1 MEITPK
7 KLVICGHKLS
17 SLCAEEYD
25 LEVLSKPIE
34 GRDNVTDML
43 HINCVIAEILDA
55 GGAGV
60 LWGGHVIGCLRRRL
74 LDRWE
79 CIENAMIAQN
89 HDGPRSSNFKP
100 TKPITL
106 ANSTS
111 MPEIVMVNRSNEQK
125 PKLRTY
131 ADCLFGV
138 KPEPRRTARP
148 KMQTTL
154 VMKPVPS
161 SFAVINKKNRP
172 SCGIATRNETAVGVK
187 PRGIIGGRPRSDE
200 QLKNPR
206 LSSRISNA
214 SIDSILMPPPSS
226 LAPRRSSRV
235 RRTPSTLSHQSLSVT
250 PSHTPITNQCVNVAQ
265 TTHFGLGCAAKSS
278 KHMPKYY
285 NTLGKGLSKCPHCVA
300 LLFNNEAT
308 GSAAFSKCCAKG
320 RVDLAAR
327 YTALQE
333 RPACYEALFNNKDS
347 TTLRKQKHLMEH
359 VLAYNNTLSFGHV
372 ITQRSE
378 EEFFRIVK
386 CNNMIQY
393 VLWDYNPPDGSL
405 PLLHGQLFTI
415 PPTQAH
421 ERLGEI
427 AEQFELNGDLL
438 SELHGMLRN
447 LHPMAKLYETAAET
461 FNQQP
466 AEERV
471 NLRMLVVG
479 TNKRGQ
485 ERTLKE
491 DEAQPIDVQLPP
503 DHMLKQI
510 HPGRLQVET
519 EAGSHLV
526 AQFFV
531 DSGQN
536 VLPNMDY
543 EVILLGRQGTGQQHL
558 KWWRR
563 EIDPATFPL
572 MFPEGQFGFEDGLPL
587 KMKAGEKFDQKQNAI
602 TKEEDNKPLDDAEE
616 LGEDEEFLGTF
627 ERVFR
632 PRDRVSRN
640 QFFRYMAQIRSTD
653 FHIGHHWL
661 WQWGKLAQLYSITAN
676 NRMEAER
683 VQYMKRLLGKK
694 KLITPASIMNMLEKY
709 RDGQGLTGEIGR
721 VIMTDEHFRGSRQF
735 YQKEFAN
742 CMTICREIGKPDL
755 LITFTMDPECQELAM
770 LLPSDNN
777 GQQQQWYDRPDIVT
791 RLFIDKL
798 AELKRDLT
806 VRMVMGPLKGW
817 FYSVEHQKRGMPHV
831 HICLILD
838 WEAMR
843 VGGKT
848 RTPED
853 YIDEYICAEIP
864 PKPDENARDAQLQRH
879 LYTTVTTKNIHT
891 CAENRCLVD
900 GKCVKHFPKPYEYDN
915 VYSENA
921 YPRYRRRPPPSSA
934 EEAQQNPEQFGRV
947 FEYKDRFGKLI
958 KKDNAHVVAYNPF
971 LSAKYKTHINVEFVA
986 GDGCVKYLCK
996 YVMKGAD
1003 MAFIKISGQEGTL
1016 AYDEYHQL
1024 RLARYITSMEAVM
1037 SMWGTPLV
1045 QRSHIVD
1052 ELDVHGP
1059 EGHRIAVDQ
1068 GFDDEEERAGALVE
1082 AAEKEEER
1090 RKTGEERNTQLT
1102 AYFAFNKQRSSTDG
1116 PLHLTYATAYKK
1128 LRYDKRNRRW
1138 QPYVIGALEG
1148 LKLCR
1153 LKTVSPTN
1161 MDLLAI
1167 RLLLL
1172 VVEDPTG
1179 WEDLRRHNGTVHRTF
1194 VEAAQSRGLLNDNEL
1209 WMRTI
1214 REAFATKKRPKQCI
1228 RWLAVF
1234 FATANLSKPMDL
1246 FDYVMEISNTWLTVW
1261 SLNNATPEAK
1271 RQYVLRALEWFLLAN
1286 GVHPDADERE
1296 DGTFQSACEK
1306 IGLPRP
1312 DGVQLTKDDYIQLV
1326 FFRDDLVNARLPEEL
1341 RADNASTSMRKR
1353 YADIYTADPKPNNE
1367 QQLLV
1372 DAVFDGVTA
1381 ANKLRKGDAEDKD
1394 LYTPRLFMVTGEGG
1408 AGKTFTYNKI
1418 IAKVKAAGF
1427 NFLPMATTGIAAE
1440 LLYEGQTV
1448 HKRLCRQRH
1457 IDASTPLNVDLES
1470 NFAEMLRRIDG
1481 MIIDEISMQ
1490 NRDVLEYVD
1499 RLLRFVVQ
1507 TELLKSLP
1515 FGGKAVVI
1523 GGDWKQL
1530 TPVVPGG
1537 GHLDQYNASVKNSA
1551 LFKHFTTH
1559 RLVTN
1564 HRLQSGQQ
1572 QYRDFLRRVGT
1583 GAINDIQQ
1591 RVKLPKQIVEPDRDA
1606 LLQFVFP
1613 QELLDKPLEN
1623 WQKLA
1628 ERAILCPLN
1637 KETFELNNKIMDLM
1651 NTSGPNVDTERIYTA
1666 ITVPIVDDA
1675 DALQLENIAANINQE
1690 NLIRQTPPGIPQHQ
1704 LRVKVG
1710 AVMMVTNNIS
1720 VEEGL
1725 CNGTRVQV
1733 LKLLDNIIRCKILT
1747 GTHRGDEHDLHKAR
1761 FQFGGDPKAL
1771 HEGPIRCERIQFPLR
1786 PGSVMT
1792 INKSQGQT
1800 LSHVGVLLDKSQCFS
1815 HGQLYTALSRV
1826 REDTNIRVCT
1836 KNTGRRVK
1844 NIVMLEL
1851 LDKEDLDIAT
1861 MGPPDDPNDPY
1872 PRGPPP
1878 DHDSDDDDNDDKG
1891 PPKPPT
1897 SAFKTPTTRSRRPS
1911 SPDEPLADDITLDN
1925 LRKIKIVRGDIT
1937 KQCVDMLVSDKRG
1950 DTDNAILRA
1959 CEPNSESLQR
1969 KLQAIRRTIQGRVP
1983 DGFVAVT
1990 PTYGNLTEKAKLI
2003 AHVATPN
2010 CKGRDHTADDIQ
2022 SLQQCYTKSLHELIN
2037 ELKKQDGHQ
2046 NTIAFPP
2053 LGTGDRGVPRDVA
2066 ARAAFDALLKWLA
2079 QNPSDAKKIGE
2090 IRLVPFDRPD
2100 ERLYK
2105 IQWQMIK
2112 RKIRERKGTKG
2123 SRASS
2128 VASSCR
2134 SLSPVS
2140 SLAATTPPKPAA
2152 KTPQITPTTKDT
2164 QAKKHLAIDSQ
2175 PGPSQPSSGESV
2187 AVIPAPAPKV
2197 QQKKATAK
2205 REQHATATTSS
2216 TTASK
2221 AFLMR
2226 AEPDGICF
2234 FNAVCLTLFGSE
2246 SHADQLRKRMCTFL
2260 RTIVADQRL
2269 FLRQNPNYNTR
2280 ERFLQRIDRM
2290 LLQGTDEGLTT
2301 LEEYAGRRE
2310 QDRNW
2315 AQINDSM
2322 LLAMLL
2328 QRPIV
2333 IITTTLTQR
2342 EIEQQRPLW
2351 NDDRQHLLVYFPDG
2365 EMRQTLRNLPVDQL
2379 QNFTMVQDVGTHVD
2393 RRPVNNAIVLYYNG
2407 HNHFDTVS
2415 FAPRSSVERAGNEV
2429 VYDDSYVPA
2438 ALTPAAA
2445 VGSPAQP
2452 QPTTTAQP
2460 SREVLDS
2467 GPLKMAKQQPASQ
2480 QPAAAPSVEVI
2491 RRGNKLEIQSESP
2504 RSTLLLAAKHAFAL
2518 NAEILRENIS
2528 EAEKANEQHLRQHC
2542 TASIHRLSEQIR
2554 AATDAEFQARQQQA
2568 MFESIRQTPV
2578 SSDSAALQ
2586 KSFDKLRKPLEEL
2599 YNAIRDYLMLWQA
2612 LRQID
2617 SAKSSLA
2624 NLIDWQ
2630 KDFKFCSD
2638 RLQTLGEHW
2647 KEADDKFEDKFS
2659 KVYNDC
2665 ENFNSPKK
2673 KGSSFFS
2680 PLKSLPKFIK
2690 SKKDSQ
2696 DQQHLDALLSALRR
2710 ILSEKKDEIEI
2721 ETKKKRAVRSKQTAT
2736 RRRQLDEP
2744 TRRRTSAS
2752 PSKIRASDANVA
2764 KKAAAAA
2771 ESRFSTPAK
2780 MTPAEKAQLQ
2790 REQQQQKRNE
2800 EAEKQ
2805 MEAKLA
2811 IVQQHLQRQIEREKN
2826 LAVRNTLWNREA
2838 KMEQRIIQ
2846 RFRAYRAMVDKE
2858 FRAAVQQGATI
2869 DFEQFLNSDAAI
2881 RSLCEEILEMAGQ
2894 DADADVEELMA
2905 KHQAVLERE
2914 QRALAEQ
2921 QYWRDFAFQP
2931 SEESTAEQT
2940 LRPTGLEMEIQR
2952 INFEHQQQERRLEE
2966 ERIKREQKEAEMLEQ
2981 KMRRIQLEQPK
2992 SQQHLAKD
3000 STRKRTQQQAQI
3012 ATPTK
3017 AETKKSGKDGAQ
3029 PSPMNART
3037 QQQQTIS
3044 RLYFTEVTAEP
3055 EHAAPASAVLTTE
3068 QTIAIIQPDPEA
3080 IRAREIIDQRLNIQE
3095 ADFMEDVHCG
3105 SDDKAPGPHPNFNV
3119 VHMEIVSSKKEGK
3132 WRDSNETC
3140 GVCTEPLLR
3149 GDLVTELPC
3158 DKNVKHVFH
3167 TICLRR
3173 SLTTN
3178 RTCPKCRRPVN
3189 IPDDIWPTK
3198 DSHSQSYKDYFAEQ
3212 SQSATSARPPDDDFV
3227 IRAWSVYEDLRNG
3240 QRDAYG
3246 SVIRQPVAPR
3256 IAFQLVINQIREG
3269 SSDFGDRQLEWDITD
3284 PRNDEAQGLHMC
3296 ETLLKERME
3305 EDEKEEKEKKEKK
3318 YLEF

>member
-1 MEITPK
+1 MIESRLIWK
-7 KLVICGHKLS
+7 S
-17 SLCAEEYD
+17 EENSEQ
-25 LEVLSKPIE
+25 L
-34 GRDNVTDML
+34 
-43 HINCVIAEILDA
+43 
-55 GGAGV
+55 
-60 LWGGHVIGCLRRRL
+60 L
-74 LDRWE
+74 LDLNN
-79 CIENAMIAQN
+79 CINGGVISLGAFQQYVPLEIARNDSERIMEQLQRQIYAPLRHNAKTMCANKRDIPSLTV
-89 HDGPRSSNFKP
+89 DINFIGKNNMLNDCL
-100 TKPITL
+100 TIMANALEL
-106 ANSTS
+106 AAAYN
-111 MPEIVMVNRSNEQK
+111 IQDFA
-125 PKLRTY
+125 TY
-131 ADCLFGV
+131 AKNCLFFHH
-138 KPEPRRTARP
+138 
-148 KMQTTL
+148 L
-154 VMKPVPS
+154 VVNS
-161 SFAVINKKNRP
+161 KKP
-172 SCGIATRNETAVGVK
+172 SCGIANTIVAQHDVK

-200 QLKNPR
+200 QLKSPR

-235 RRTPSTLSHQSLSVT
+235 RRTPSTLSHQT
-250 PSHTPITNQCVNVAQ
+250 APISSAFSTI
-265 TTHFGLGCAAKSS
+265 TTHCSTAAHTKHFGYGCAAKSA
-278 KHMPKYY
+278 KHLPNYY
-285 NTLGKGLSKCPHCVA
+285 NTLGMGTLKCPHCAA
-300 LLFNNEAT
+300 LLFNSEAT

-327 YTALQE
+327 FTALQQQ
-333 RPACYEALFNNKDS
+333 PACYKALFTNKDS

-359 VLAYNNTLSFGHV
+359 VLAYNNSLSFGHV

-421 ERLGEI
+421 ERLGDI
-427 AEQFELNGDLL
+427 AKQFELNGDLL
-438 SELHGMLRN
+438 SELHDMLRK
-447 LHPMAKLYETAAET
+447 LHPMAKLYETASET
-461 FNQQP
+461 FNQLP
-466 AEERV
+466 ADERV

-491 DEAQPIDVQLPP
+491 DEAQPVDVQLPP
-503 DHMLKQI
+503 DCMLKQI

-519 EAGSHLV
+519 EAGSHLL

-536 VLPNMDY
+536 VLPNMNY
-543 EVILLGRQGTGQQHL
+543 EVVLLGRQGTGQQHL

-572 MFPEGQFGFEDGLPL
+572 MFPEGQFGFKDGLPL
-587 KMKAGEKFDQKQNAI
+587 KMKEDEKFDPKQNVI
-602 TKEEDNKPLDDAEE
+602 TIKDNDKPLDDKED
-616 LGEDEEFLGTF
+616 LGEAEEFLGVY

-640 QFFRYMAQIRSTD
+640 QFFRYMAQIRGRKD
-653 FHIGHHWL
+653 WHGHHWL

-755 LITFTMDPECQELAM
+755 LITFTMDPECQELAI
-770 LLPSDNN
+770 LFPKDNN
-777 GQQQQWYDRPDIVT
+777 GKQQQRYDRPDIVT

-806 VRMVMGPLKGW
+806 VRMIMGPLKGW

-843 VGGKT
+843 VGGKI

-853 YIDEYICAEIP
+853 YINEYICAEIP
-864 PKPDENARDAQLQRH
+864 QKPDGEDVELSADEIRQRH

-891 CAENRCLVD
+891 CAENRCMAD
-900 GKCVKHFPKPYEYDN
+900 GKCIKHFPKPYEYDN

-921 YPRYRRRPPPSSA
+921 YPRYRRRPPPPSA
-934 EEAQQNPEQFGRV
+934 EAALQNPEQFGRV

-958 KKDNAHVVAYNPF
+958 KKDNAHVVAFNPF
-971 LSAKYKTHINVEFVA
+971 LSAKYRSHVNVEFVA

-1068 GFDDEEERAGALVE
+1068 GFDDEEEKAGALVE

-1090 RKTGEERNTQLT
+1090 RKTGEERKTQLT
-1102 AYFAFNKQRSSTDG
+1102 AYFAFNKQRSSADG

-1128 LRYDKRNRRW
+1128 LRYDKNNRHW

-1148 LKLCR
+1148 QKLCR

-1172 VVEDPTG
+1172 VVEDPTS
-1179 WEDLRRHNGTVHRTF
+1179 WEDLRRHNGTIHRTF
-1194 VEAAQSRGLLNDNEL
+1194 VEAAQAKGLLNDNEL

-1214 REAFATKKRPKQCI
+1214 REAFGTKKRPKQCI

-1234 FATANLSKPMDL
+1234 FATANLSKPMEL

-1341 RADNASTSMRKR
+1341 RADNAGSSMRKR
-1353 YADIYTADPKPNNE
+1353 YAGIYTADPKPNNE

-1394 LYTPRLFMVTGEGG
+1394 LNTPRLFMVTGEGG

-1499 RLLRFVVQ
+1499 RLLRFVVP

-1551 LFKHFTTH
+1551 LFKHFATH

-1591 RVKLPKQIVEPDRDA
+1591 RVKLPQKIVEPDRDA
-1606 LLQFVFP
+1606 LLHFVFP

-1637 KETFELNNKIMDLM
+1637 KETFELNNKIMDMM
-1651 NTSGPNVDTERIYTA
+1651 NAGNNTDNTDRIYTA

-1675 DALQLENIAANINQE
+1675 DALQLENIEANINHE
-1690 NLIRQTPPGIPQHQ
+1690 NLMRQTPPGIPQHQ

-1710 AVMMVTNNIS
+1710 AVMMITNNIS

-1733 LKLLDNIIRCKILT
+1733 LKLYENIIRCKILT

-1786 PGSVMT
+1786 PGR
-1792 INKSQGQT
+1792 QT

-1851 LDKEDLDIAT
+1851 LDKEDLDTAT

-1878 DHDSDDDDNDDKG
+1878 DHDSDDDDDDGKG

-1911 SPDEPLADDITLDN
+1911 SPDEPLSAEITLDN
-1925 LRKIKIVRGDIT
+1925 LRKIKIVMGDIT
-1937 KQCVDMLVSDKRG
+1937 KQRADMLVSDKRG
-1950 DTDNAILRA
+1950 DTDKAILRA
-1959 CEPNSESLQR
+1959 CEPNSEGLQQQL
-1969 KLQAIRRTIQGRVP
+1969 KIIRQTIDGRVP

-1990 PTYGNLTEKAKLI
+1990 PTYGHLTEKAKFI
-2003 AHVATPN
+2003 AHVATPT

-2022 SLQQCYTKSLHELIN
+2022 SLKQCYTKSMQELVN
-2037 ELKKQDGHQ
+2037 ELKKQDGQ
-2046 NTIAFPP
+2046 QTQTIAFPP
-2053 LGTGDRGVPRDVA
+2053 LGTGERGIPRDIA
-2066 ARAAFDALLKWLA
+2066 ARAAFDALLSWLA

-2112 RKIRERKGTKG
+2112 QKISERKGTKG

-2140 SLAATTPPKPAA
+2140 SLTATTPPKPAA

-2175 PGPSQPSSGESV
+2175 PGPSHRSSGESIIV
-2187 AVIPAPAPKV
+2187 LPAPAPKV

-2205 REQHATATTSS
+2205 GDQHATATTSS

-2226 AEPDGICF
+2226 AEPDGNCF

-2246 SHADQLRKRMCTFL
+2246 RHADQLRKRMCAFL
-2260 RTIVADQRL
+2260 RTILADQRL

-2290 LLQGTDEGLTT
+2290 LLHGNNERITT
-2301 LEEYAGRRE
+2301 LDEYAGRRE
-2310 QDRNW
+2310 HDRNW

-2333 IITTTLTQR
+2333 IVTTTLMQH
-2342 EIEQQRPLW
+2342 EIEQQRPQW
-2351 NDDRQHLLVYFPDG
+2351 NDNRQHLFVYFPDG
-2365 EMRQTLRNLPVDQL
+2365 EMRQSLRNVPLDQL

-2407 HNHFDTVS
+2407 LNHFDTVT
-2415 FAPRSSVERAGNEV
+2415 FAPRSSAERAGNEA
-2429 VYDDSYVPA
+2429 VYDNDYVPA
-2438 ALTPAAA
+2438 ALTTAAA

-2460 SREVLDS
+2460 SRQVLDS

-2480 QPAAAPSVEVI
+2480 QPAAAPPAEVI
-2491 RRGNKLEIQSESP
+2491 RRGNKLEIQAESP
-2504 RSTLLLAAKHAFAL
+2504 RKTLLLAAKYAMAMNTEML
-2518 NAEILRENIS
+2518 KENIS
-2528 EAEKANEQHLRQHC
+2528 EAEKAKKQHLLQQC
-2542 TASIHRLSEQIR
+2542 TESIHRLSEHIR
-2554 AATDAEFQARQQQA
+2554 AATDAEFQAKQHKA
-2568 MFESIRQTPV
+2568 IFESIRQTPV
-2578 SSDSAALQ
+2578 SSDSAALH

-2624 NLIDWQ
+2624 SLKDWQ
-2630 KDFKFCSD
+2630 DDFEFCSD
-2638 RLQTLGEHW
+2638 RLQTLGEQW

-2673 KGSSFFS
+2673 KGSFSFFS

-2690 SKKDSQ
+2690 SKKDNQ
-2696 DQQHLDALLSALRR
+2696 DQQHLDALLSTLRR
-2710 ILSEKKDEIEI
+2710 ILSEKKEEIEI
-2721 ETKKKRAVRSKQTAT
+2721 ETKKKQTVRSLQAAT

-2752 PSKIRASDANVA
+2752 PSKIRASDANIERA

-2780 MTPAEKAQLQ
+2780 MTPAERSQLQ
-2790 REQQQQKRNE
+2790 REQQQQMRNE
-2800 EAEKQ
+2800 EAKKQ

-2811 IVQQHLQRQIEREKN
+2811 IVKQHLQRQIDRQNN
-2826 LAVRNTLWNREA
+2826 LAVRNLQWNREA
-2838 KMEQRIIQ
+2838 KMEQRIKE
-2846 RFRAYRAMVDKE
+2846 RYRAFCAMVDKE
-2858 FRAAVQQGATI
+2858 YHAAVQQGAAI
-2869 DFEQFLNSDAAI
+2869 EFEQFLNSDAAI
-2881 RSLCEEILEMAGQ
+2881 RSLCEEILEVAGQ
-2894 DADADVEELMA
+2894 DADADVEEVMA
-2905 KHQAVLERE
+2905 QHQAVIERN

-2931 SEESTAEQT
+2931 SGESIAEQS
-2940 LRPTGLEMEIQR
+2940 LRPTGLELEIQR
-2952 INFEHQQQERRLEE
+2952 YNREYEQQERRLAS
-2966 ERIKREQKEAEMLEQ
+2966 ERQMKEQREAEMLE
-2981 KMRRIQLEQPK
+2981 KKLRRIQLEQPK

-3000 STRKRTQQQAQI
+3000 STRKRTQHQAQI
-3012 ATPTK
+3012 STPKK

-3029 PSPMNART
+3029 PKPMNA
-3037 QQQQTIS
+3037 QTKHQHAIS
-3044 RLYFTEVTAEP
+3044 RLYFSEANADS
-3055 EHAAPASAVLTTE
+3055 EHAAPASSVLTTE
-3068 QTIAIIQPDPEA
+3068 QPIAIIQPDPEA

-3095 ADFMEDVHCG
+3095 ADYVEDVHCG
-3105 SDDKAPGPHPNFNV
+3105 SDDKAPGPHPNFNA
-3119 VHMEIVSSKKEGK
+3119 VHLEIVSSKKEEK
-3132 WRDSNETC
+3132 WRDNNEMC

-3173 SLTTN
+3173 SLTNN

-3189 IPDDIWPTK
+3189 ISENLWPTK

-3212 SQSATSARPPDDDFV
+3212 SRSATSARPPDDDFV
-3227 IRAWSVYEDLRNG
+3227 IRAWRVYEDLRRG

-3246 SVIRQPVAPR
+3246 SVIRQALAPR

-3269 SSDFGDRQLEWDITD
+3269 SFDAFGERHLLLLHAQPATHLRMNCYCINNPAAARTTCCSYTVCGLPAD
-3284 PRNDEAQGLHMC
+3284 PINCPALYRDA
-3296 ETLLKERME
+3296 
-3305 EDEKEEKEKKEKK
+3305 
-3318 YLEF
+3318 

>member
-1 MEITPK
+1 MTQDTANDLGIDIRSRSNLRRNNDGTIQTTDLCVFAPK
-7 KLVICGHKLS
+7 CKNNVSKETGYSILDCGHK
-17 SLCAEEYD
+17 CHWEEEYA
-25 LEVLSKPIE
+25 K
-34 GRDNVTDML
+34 
-43 HINCVIAEILDA
+43 
-55 GGAGV
+55 
-60 LWGGHVIGCLRRRL
+60 W
-74 LDRWE
+74 
-79 CIENAMIAQN
+79 
-89 HDGPRSSNFKP
+89 
-100 TKPITL
+100 
-106 ANSTS
+106 
-111 MPEIVMVNRSNEQK
+111 
-125 PKLRTY
+125 
-131 ADCLFGV
+131 
-138 KPEPRRTARP
+138 
-148 KMQTTL
+148 
-154 VMKPVPS
+154 
-161 SFAVINKKNRP
+161 P
-172 SCGIATRNETAVGVK
+172 SCGIATTNVTAVGVK
-187 PRGIIGGRPRSDE
+187 IRGIIGGRPRSDE
-200 QLKNPR
+200 QLKSPR

-235 RRTPSTLSHQSLSVT
+235 RRTPSTLSHQSLSMT

-285 NTLGKGLSKCPHCVA
+285 NTLGKGQSKCPHCAA
-300 LLFNNEAT
+300 LLFNSEAT

-333 RPACYEALFNNKDS
+333 RPACYEALLNNKDS

-438 SELHGMLRN
+438 SELHDMLRN

-461 FNQQP
+461 FNQLP
-466 AEERV
+466 ADERV

-491 DEAQPIDVQLPP
+491 DEAQPHDVQLPSN
-503 DHMLKQI
+503 HMLKQI

-543 EVILLGRQGTGQQHL
+543 EVVLFGRQGTGQLHL

-563 EIDPATFPL
+563 EIDPANFPL
-572 MFPEGQFGFEDGLPL
+572 MFPKGQFGFEDGLPL
-587 KMKAGEKFDQKQNAI
+587 KMKEGEKFDPKQNVI
-602 TKEEDNKPLDDAEE
+602 SKKEDDKTLDDKDE
-616 LGEDEEFLGTF
+616 LGEDEEFLGVY

-640 QFFRYMAQIRSTD
+640 QFFRYMAQIRSTG
-653 FHIGHHWL
+653 FCVGHHWL

-770 LLPSDNN
+770 LLPIDNN

-864 PKPDENARDAQLQRH
+864 PKPDESARDEHLQRH
-879 LYTTVTTKNIHT
+879 LYTTITTKNIHT

-900 GKCVKHFPKPYEYDN
+900 GKCIKHFPKPYEYDN
-915 VYSENA
+915 IYSENA
-921 YPRYRRRPPPSSA
+921 YPRYRRRPPPPSA

-947 FEYKDRFGKLI
+947 FEYKDRYGKLI

-971 LSAKYKTHINVEFVA
+971 LSAKYRSHVNVEFVA

-1090 RKTGEERNTQLT
+1090 RKTGEERKTQLT
-1102 AYFAFNKQRSSTDG
+1102 AYFAFNKQRSSADG

-1128 LRYDKRNRRW
+1128 LRYDKYNRRW

-1148 LKLCR
+1148 QKLCR

-1172 VVEDPTG
+1172 VVEDPTS
-1179 WEDLRRHNGTVHRTF
+1179 WEDLRRHNGTIHQTF
-1194 VEAAQSRGLLNDNEL
+1194 VEAAQAKGLLNDNEL

-1214 REAFATKKRPKQCI
+1214 REAFGTKKRPKQCI

-1234 FATANLSKPMDL
+1234 FATANLSKPLEL

-1286 GVHPDADERE
+1286 GVHPDVDERE

-1341 RADNASTSMRKR
+1341 RADNAGSSMRKR

-1367 QQLLV
+1367 QQMLV

-1381 ANKLRKGDAEDKD
+1381 ANKMRKGDAEDKD
-1394 LYTPRLFMVTGEGG
+1394 LNTPRLFMVTGEGG

-1499 RLLRFVVQ
+1499 RLLRFVVP

-1591 RVKLPKQIVEPDRDA
+1591 RVKLPQKIVEPDRDA
-1606 LLQFVFP
+1606 LLHFVFP

-1637 KETFELNNKIMDLM
+1637 KETFELNNKIMDMM
-1651 NTSGPNVDTERIYTA
+1651 NAGNNTDNNDRIYTA
-1666 ITVPIVDDA
+1666 ITVPIVDDV
-1675 DALQLENIAANINQE
+1675 DALQLENIAANINHE
-1690 NLIRQTPPGIPQHQ
+1690 NLMRQTPPGIPQHQ

-1710 AVMMVTNNIS
+1710 AVMMITNNIS

-1733 LKLLDNIIRCKILT
+1733 LKLYENIIRCKILT

-1851 LDKEDLDIAT
+1851 LDKEDLDTAT

-1878 DHDSDDDDNDDKG
+1878 DHDSDDDDDDGKG

-1911 SPDEPLADDITLDN
+1911 TPDEPLAADITLDN
-1925 LRKIKIVRGDIT
+1925 LRKIKIVMGDIT
-1937 KQCVDMLVSDKRG
+1937 KQCADMLVSDKRG

-1959 CEPNSESLQR
+1959 CEPNSEGLQQR
-1969 KLQAIRRTIQGRVP
+1969 LQTIRQTIQGRVP
-1983 DGFVAVT
+1983 DGFVAIT
-1990 PTYGNLTEKAKLI
+1990 PTFGNLTQKAKFI
-2003 AHVATPN
+2003 AHVATPT
-2010 CKGRDHTADDIQ
+2010 CKGRDHTVDDIKN
-2022 SLQQCYTKSLHELIN
+2022 LHQCYTKPMQELIN
-2037 ELKKQDGHQ
+2037 ELKNEKGQQH
-2046 NTIAFPP
+2046 TIAFPP
-2053 LGTGDRGVPRDVA
+2053 LGTGERGVPRDVA
-2066 ARAAFDALLKWLA
+2066 ARAAFDALLSWLA
-2079 QNPSDAKKIGE
+2079 QNPSDVKKIGE

-2105 IQWQMIK
+2105 IQWQKIK
-2112 RKIRERKGTKG
+2112 RKISEQKGTKG

-2140 SLAATTPPKPAA
+2140 SLAATTPPKSA
-2152 KTPQITPTTKDT
+2152 KTPLTTTMDEDNS
-2164 QAKKHLAIDSQ
+2164 AKKHLAMEQ
-2175 PGPSQPSSGESV
+2175 EPGTSNRSSGESIIV
-2187 AVIPAPAPKV
+2187 VPAPVRKV

-2205 REQHATATTSS
+2205 GDQQAEATTSS
-2216 TTASK
+2216 TTTSK
-2221 AFLMR
+2221 AFLR
-2226 AEPDGICF
+2226 HAQPDGNCF
-2234 FNAVCLTLFGSE
+2234 FNAICLTLFGSE
-2246 SHADQLRKRMCTFL
+2246 SHADQLRKRMCAFL
-2260 RTIVADQRL
+2260 RTVLADQRL

-2290 LLQGTDEGLTT
+2290 LLHGNNEGITT
-2301 LEEYAGRRE
+2301 LDEYAGRRE
-2310 QDRNW
+2310 TDRDW
-2315 AQINDSM
+2315 AQVNDSM
-2322 LLAMLL
+2322 LLAMLF

-2333 IITTTLTQR
+2333 IVMPTLTRR
-2342 EIEQQRPLW
+2342 EIEQQNPQW
-2351 NDDRQHLLVYFPDG
+2351 NDNRQRLAVYFPDG
-2365 EMRQTLRNLPVDQL
+2365 EMRQSLRNIPLDQL
-2379 QNFTMVQDVGTHVD
+2379 QNFTMVEDVGTHVD

-2407 HNHFDTVS
+2407 LNHFDTVT
-2415 FAPRSSVERAGNEV
+2415 FAPRSSAERAGNEV
-2429 VYDDSYVPA
+2429 VYDDNYVPA
-2438 ALTPAAA
+2438 ALTPATA

-2460 SREVLDS
+2460 SRQVFDS
-2467 GPLKMAKQQPASQ
+2467 GPLKMAKQLPASQ
-2480 QPAAAPSVEVI
+2480 QPAAAPPAEVI

-2504 RSTLLLAAKHAFAL
+2504 RKTLVLAAKHAVAV
-2518 NAEILRENIS
+2518 NTEILKEKIS
-2528 EAEKANEQHLRQHC
+2528 EAEKAKKQHLRQQC
-2542 TASIHRLSEQIR
+2542 TEAIHRLSEHIR
-2554 AATDAEFQARQQQA
+2554 AATDAEFKAKQQEA
-2568 MFESIRQTPV
+2568 IFESIRQTPV
-2578 SSDSAALQ
+2578 SSDSAALH

-2624 NLIDWQ
+2624 SLMDWQ
-2630 KDFKFCSD
+2630 KDFNFCSD
-2638 RLQTLGEHW
+2638 RLQTLGEQW

-2665 ENFNSPKK
+2665 ENFNSQKK

-2680 PLKSLPKFIK
+2680 PLKSLPKLMK
-2690 SKKDSQ
+2690 SKKDNQ
-2696 DQQHLDALLSALRR
+2696 DQQHLDALLSTLRR
-2710 ILSEKKDEIEI
+2710 ILSEKKEEIEI
-2721 ETKKKRAVRSKQTAT
+2721 ETKKKQTVRSSQAAT

-2752 PSKIRASDANVA
+2752 PSKIRASDANIERA

-2771 ESRFSTPAK
+2771 ESRFSTSAK
-2780 MTPAEKAQLQ
+2780 MTPAEKSQLQ
-2790 REQQQQKRNE
+2790 REQQQQRRNE
-2800 EAEKQ
+2800 EAKKQ
-2805 MEAKLA
+2805 MDAKLA
-2811 IVQQHLQRQIEREKN
+2811 IVQQHLQKQIDRQNN
-2826 LAVRNTLWNREA
+2826 LAVRNLQWNREA
-2838 KMEQRIIQ
+2838 KMEQRIKQ
-2846 RFRAYRAMVDKE
+2846 RFLAFSAMVDKE
-2858 FRAAVQQGATI
+2858 YHAAVQQGAAI
-2869 DFEQFLNSDAAI
+2869 EFEQFLNSDAAI
-2881 RSLCEEILEMAGQ
+2881 RSLCEEILEVAGQ
-2894 DADADVEELMA
+2894 DADADVEEVMA
-2905 KHQAVLERE
+2905 QHQAVIERN

-2931 SEESTAEQT
+2931 SGEPIAEQA
-2940 LRPTGLEMEIQR
+2940 LRPTGLELEIQR
-2952 INFEHQQQERRLEE
+2952 YNREYEEQERRLAS
-2966 ERIKREQKEAEMLEQ
+2966 ERQMKEQREAEMLE
-2981 KMRRIQLEQPK
+2981 KRMRRIQLEQPK

-3000 STRKRTQQQAQI
+3000 STRKRTQHQAQI

-3017 AETKKSGKDGAQ
+3017 AEIKKSGKDGAQ
-3029 PSPMNART
+3029 PTPMNAPT
-3037 QQQQTIS
+3037 KQQHAIS
-3044 RLYFTEVTAEP
+3044 RLYFSEANAEP
-3055 EHAAPASAVLTTE
+3055 EHAAPASSVLTNE
-3068 QTIAIIQPDPEA
+3068 QPIAIIQPDPEA

-3095 ADFMEDVHCG
+3095 ADYVEDVHCG

-3119 VHMEIVSSKKEGK
+3119 VHMEIVSSKKEGN

-3173 SLTTN
+3173 SLTNN

-3189 IPDDIWPTK
+3189 ISDNIWPTK

-3212 SQSATSARPPDDDFV
+3212 SRSATSARPPDDDFV
-3227 IRAWSVYEDLRNG
+3227 IRAWRVYEDLRRG

-3246 SVIRQPVAPR
+3246 SAIRRPLAPR
-3256 IAFQLVINQIREG
+3256 IAFQLVINQLRDG
-3269 SSDFGDRQLEWDITD
+3269 TFDAFGNRQLEWDISD
-3284 PRNDEAQGLHMC
+3284 PRNDEEQGLHIC
-3296 ETLLKERME
+3296 ETLLRERME
-3305 EDEKEEKEKKEKK
+3305 EDEKEEKEKEKK

>member
-1 MEITPK
+1 M
-7 KLVICGHKLS
+7 
-17 SLCAEEYD
+17 
-25 LEVLSKPIE
+25 
-34 GRDNVTDML
+34 
-43 HINCVIAEILDA
+43 
-55 GGAGV
+55 
-60 LWGGHVIGCLRRRL
+60 
-74 LDRWE
+74 
-79 CIENAMIAQN
+79 
-89 HDGPRSSNFKP
+89 
-100 TKPITL
+100 
-106 ANSTS
+106 
-111 MPEIVMVNRSNEQK
+111 
-125 PKLRTY
+125 
-131 ADCLFGV
+131 
-138 KPEPRRTARP
+138 
-148 KMQTTL
+148 
-154 VMKPVPS
+154 
-161 SFAVINKKNRP
+161 
-172 SCGIATRNETAVGVK
+172 
-187 PRGIIGGRPRSDE
+187 
-200 QLKNPR
+200 
-206 LSSRISNA
+206 SSRMSIA

-226 LAPRRSSRV
+226 LAPRRSSRL
-235 RRTPSTLSHQSLSVT
+235 RRPSFASYHQSLPIS
-250 PSHTPITNQCVNVAQ
+250 SAFSPITIHCA
-265 TTHFGLGCAAKSS
+265 TAAHTKHFGFGCAAKSAQ
-278 KHMPKYY
+278 HLPKNY
-285 NTLGKGLSKCPHCVA
+285 NSLDKGTSKCPHCSA
-300 LLFNNEAT
+300 LLFESEAT
-308 GSAAFSKCCAKG
+308 GYAAFSKCCAKG
-320 RVDLAAR
+320 RVSLTVKYDE
-327 YTALQE
+327 LQE
-333 RPACYEALFNNKDS
+333 TPEYLNALFTNKDLE
-347 TTLRKQKHLMEH
+347 TLRRQKHLMEH
-359 VLAYNNTLSFGHV
+359 VLTYNNSLSFGHV

-378 EEFFRIVK
+378 EEYFRIVK
-386 CNNMIQY
+386 CNNLIQY

-415 PPTQAH
+415 PTEQA
-421 ERLGEI
+421 EARLGEI
-427 AEQFELNGDLL
+427 AEKFKLNAALL
-438 SELHGMLRN
+438 CKLHEMLRK
-447 LHPMAKLYETAAET
+447 LHPMATLYETAAET
-461 FNQQP
+461 FNQLP
-466 AEERV
+466 ADERV

-479 TNKRGQ
+479 TNRQGK
-485 ERTLKE
+485 ERTLTE
-491 DEAQPIDVQLPP
+491 EEAQPIDVQLPH
-503 DHMLKQI
+503 DSILKQI

-526 AQFFV
+526 AQLFV

-536 VLPNMDY
+536 VMPNMNY
-543 EVILLGRQGTGQQHL
+543 EVVLFGRKGTGALHL

-572 MFPEGQFGFEDGLPL
+572 MFPKGQFGFEDGLPL
-587 KMKAGEKFDQKQNAI
+587 KLKEGEKFDPNQNAI
-602 TKEEDNKPLDDAEE
+602 KNNDNDKPLDDNED
-616 LGEDEEFLGTF
+616 LGEAEEFLGVF

-640 QFFRYMAQIRSTD
+640 QYFRYMAQIRGT
-653 FHIGHHWL
+653 HWRVKHWL

-694 KLITPASIMNMLEKY
+694 KLITPASIMTMLEKY

-755 LITFTMDPECQELAM
+755 LITFTMDPECKEFAI
-770 LLPSDNN
+770 LLPFDNN
-777 GQQQQWYDRPDIVT
+777 GQRQQWYDRPDIVT
-791 RLFIDKL
+791 RLFIDKM

-806 VRMVMGPLKGW
+806 ERMVMGPLKGW

-843 VGGKT
+843 VGGKIQ
-848 RTPED
+848 TPED
-853 YIDEYICAEIP
+853 YIAEYICAEIP
-864 PKPDENARDAQLQRH
+864 PKPDGEDVDLSTDEARQRQ

-900 GKCVKHFPKPYEYDN
+900 GKCIKHFPKPYEYDN

-921 YPRYRRRPPPSSA
+921 YPRYRRRPPPPSV
-934 EEAQQNPEQFGRV
+934 EEAQQNPEQYGKI
-947 FEYKDRFGKLI
+947 FEYKDRYGKLI
-958 KKDNAHVVAYNPF
+958 KKDNAHVVAFNPF
-971 LSAKYKTHINVEFVA
+971 FINVEFVA

-1045 QRSHIVD
+1045 KRSHIVD

-1068 GFDDEEERAGALVE
+1068 AFDDKEERAGALVE

-1090 RKTGEERNTQLT
+1090 RKTGKERTTQLT
-1102 AYFAFNKQRSSTDG
+1102 AYFAYNKQRSSTDG

-1128 LRYDKRNRRW
+1128 LRYDKNNRRW
-1138 QPYVIGALEG
+1138 QQYVIGGLEG
-1148 LKLCR
+1148 KKLCR
-1153 LKTVSPTN
+1153 LKTVSPSN
-1161 MDLLAI
+1161 MDLLTI

-1179 WEDLRRHNGTVHRTF
+1179 WEDLRRHNGIVYPTF
-1194 VEAAQSRGLLNDNEL
+1194 VEAAQARGLLNDNEL

-1234 FATANLSKPMDL
+1234 FATANLSKPTDL
-1246 FDYVMEISNTWLTVW
+1246 FDYVMEISNTWLTVPA
-1261 SLNNATPEAK
+1261 LNNASPDVK

-1286 GVHPDADERE
+1286 DVHPDSDQRE
-1296 DGTFQSACEK
+1296 DGTFETACEK

-1312 DGVQLTKDDYIQLV
+1312 DEVQLSKDDYLQLM
-1326 FFRDDLVNARLPEEL
+1326 FFRDDLVNARLPEEM
-1341 RADNASTSMRKR
+1341 RADNASSSMRSR
-1353 YADIYTADPKPNNE
+1353 YAVIYTADPRPNNE
-1367 QQLLV
+1367 QQLLI

-1381 ANKLRKGDAEDKD
+1381 ANELQKGDADDKCMN
-1394 LYTPRLFMVTGEGG
+1394 TQRLFMVTGEGG

-1418 IAKVKAAGF
+1418 IAKVKTAGL
-1427 NFLPMATTGIAAE
+1427 NFLPMAATGIAAE

-1470 NFAEMLRRIDG
+1470 NFAEMLRKIDG

-1499 RLLRFVVQ
+1499 RLLRFVVP
-1507 TELLKSLP
+1507 TDLLKSLP

-1537 GHLDQYNASVKNSA
+1537 GHLDQYNASVKNSS

-1583 GAINDIQQ
+1583 GVINDIQQ
-1591 RVKLPKQIVEPDRDA
+1591 RVKLPQKIVEPDRDA

-1613 QELLDKPLEN
+1613 QELLDEPLEN
-1623 WQKLA
+1623 WQKLS

-1637 KETFELNNKIMDLM
+1637 KETFELNNKIMDMM
-1651 NTSGPNVDTERIYTA
+1651 NSGNKNENNDRIYTA
-1666 ITVPIVDDA
+1666 ITVPIIDNA

-1690 NLIRQTPPGIPQHQ
+1690 NLIRQTPPGIPQHI

-1710 AVMMVTNNIS
+1710 AVMMVTNNTS

-1851 LDKEDLDIAT
+1851 LDKEDLDTAT

-1878 DHDSDDDDNDDKG
+1878 DHDSDGDDDDGKG

-1897 SAFKTPTTRSRRPS
+1897 SAFKTPTTRPRRPS
-1911 SPDEPLADDITLDN
+1911 APDEPIADDITLDN

-1937 KQCVDMLVSDKRG
+1937 KQCADMLVSDKRG
-1950 DTDNAILRA
+1950 NTDNAILRA
-1959 CEPNSESLQR
+1959 CEPNSDDLQQQL
-1969 KLQAIRRTIQGRVP
+1969 KIIRHTIQGRVP
-1983 DGFVAVT
+1983 DGYVAVT

-2003 AHVATPN
+2003 AHVATPT
-2010 CKGRDHTADDIQ
+2010 CKGRDYTAEDIEN
-2022 SLQQCYTKSLHELIN
+2022 LKQCYTKTLKELIN
-2037 ELKKQDGHQ
+2037 GLEKKTGQQH
-2046 NTIAFPP
+2046 TIAFPP
-2053 LGTGDRGVPRDVA
+2053 LGTGERGIPRDVA
-2066 ARAAFDALLKWLA
+2066 AGAAFDALLSWLA

-2105 IQWQMIK
+2105 IQWQKIK
-2112 RKIRERKGTKG
+2112 RKISERKGTKG
-2123 SRASS
+2123 SRESS

-2140 SLAATTPPKPAA
+2140 RLTATTPPKPAA
-2152 KTPQITPTTKDT
+2152 KTPMKTPTTNDSH
-2164 QAKKHLAIDSQ
+2164 AKKHLALDSE
-2175 PGPSQPSSGESV
+2175 PGPSNRSSGESIV
-2187 AVIPAPAPKV
+2187 VVPTPASKV
-2197 QQKKATAK
+2197 QQKKSTAK
-2205 REQHATATTSS
+2205 AEQPNAASTSA

-2221 AFLMR
+2221 AFLRR
-2226 AEPDGICF
+2226 AEPNGNCF
-2234 FNAVCLTLFGSE
+2234 FNAICLTLFGSE

-2260 RTIVADQRL
+2260 RTILADQRL

-2280 ERFLQRIDRM
+2280 ESFLTRIYNM
-2290 LLQGTDEGLTT
+2290 LLHGTDEGITT

-2310 QDRNW
+2310 QNRDW
-2315 AQINDSM
+2315 AQVNDSM

-2328 QRPIV
+2328 QRPVV
-2333 IITTTLTQR
+2333 IITPNLSRQ
-2342 EIEQQRPLW
+2342 EIERQNPQW
-2351 NDDRQHLLVYFPDG
+2351 NYANQHLLVYFPDG
-2365 EMRQTLRNLPVDQL
+2365 EMRQSLRNIPVDQL

-2407 HNHFDTVS
+2407 LNHFDTVT

-2429 VYDDSYVPA
+2429 VYDDNYVPA
-2438 ALTPAAA
+2438 ALTAAA
-2445 VGSPAQP
+2445 AMGSPAQP

-2460 SREVLDS
+2460 SRQVLDS
-2467 GPLKMAKQQPASQ
+2467 GPVKMAKQQPASQ
-2480 QPAAAPSVEVI
+2480 QPPAAPSVEVN
-2491 RRGNKLEIQSESP
+2491 RRGNKLEIQAESP
-2504 RSTLLLAAKHAFAL
+2504 RKTLLLAAKYAVAMNTEML
-2518 NAEILRENIS
+2518 KENIS
-2528 EAEKANEQHLRQHC
+2528 EAEKAKKQHLLQQC
-2542 TASIHRLSEQIR
+2542 TESIHRLSEHIR
-2554 AATDAEFQARQQQA
+2554 AATDAEFQAKQQHAIFQ
-2568 MFESIRQTPV
+2568 SIRQTAV
-2578 SSDSAALQ
+2578 SSDAAALH

-2624 NLIDWQ
+2624 SLTDWQ

-2638 RLQTLGEHW
+2638 RLQTLGEQW

-2680 PLKSLPKFIK
+2680 PLKSLPKFMK
-2690 SKKDSQ
+2690 SKKDNQ

-2710 ILSEKKDEIEI
+2710 ILSEKKEQIEI
-2721 ETKKKRAVRSKQTAT
+2721 ETKKKQTVRSSQAAT

-2752 PSKIRASDANVA
+2752 PSKIRASDSNVERA

-2771 ESRFSTPAK
+2771 ESRFSTSAK
-2780 MTPAEKAQLQ
+2780 MTPAERSQLQ
-2790 REQQQQKRNE
+2790 REQQQQRRNE
-2800 EAEKQ
+2800 EAKKQ
-2805 MEAKLA
+2805 MEAKLV
-2811 IVQQHLQRQIEREKN
+2811 IVKQHLQRQIDRQNN
-2826 LAVRNTLWNREA
+2826 LAVRNLQWDREA
-2838 KMEQRIIQ
+2838 KMEQRIKQ
-2846 RFRAYRAMVDKE
+2846 RYRAFCAMVDKE
-2858 FRAAVQQGATI
+2858 YHAAVKQGATI
-2869 DFEQFLNSDAAI
+2869 EFEQFLNSDAAI
-2881 RSLCEEILEMAGQ
+2881 RSLCEEILEVAGQ
-2894 DADADVEELMA
+2894 DADADVEEVMA
-2905 KHQAVLERE
+2905 QHQAVIERQ
-2914 QRALAEQ
+2914 QRALTEQ
-2921 QYWRDFAFQP
+2921 QYWRDFAFRP
-2931 SEESTAEQT
+2931 SGESIAEQS
-2940 LRPTGLEMEIQR
+2940 LRPTGLELEIQR
-2952 INFEHQQQERRLEE
+2952 YNQEYEQQERRLAS
-2966 ERIKREQKEAEMLEQ
+2966 ERQMKEQREAKMLE
-2981 KMRRIQLEQPK
+2981 KRMRRIQLEQSK

-3012 ATPTK
+3012 STPTK
-3017 AETKKSGKDGAQ
+3017 AEIKKSGKDGAQ
-3029 PSPMNART
+3029 STPMNART
-3037 QQQQTIS
+3037 KQHHAIS
-3044 RLYFTEVTAEP
+3044 RLYFSEANAEH
-3055 EHAAPASAVLTTE
+3055 EHASPASSVLTTE
-3068 QTIAIIQPDPEA
+3068 QPIAIIQPDPEA

-3095 ADFMEDVHCG
+3095 ADFVEDVHCG

-3119 VHMEIVSSKKEGK
+3119 VHMEIVSSKKEGQ
-3132 WRDSNETC
+3132 WRENKETC
-3140 GVCTEPLLR
+3140 GVCTEPLQR
-3149 GDLVTELPC
+3149 GDLVTQLPC

-3173 SLTTN
+3173 SLTNN

-3189 IPDDIWPTK
+3189 IPDDIWPSK
-3198 DSHSQSYKDYFAEQ
+3198 DSHSQSYKDYFDEQ
-3212 SQSATSARPPDDDFV
+3212 SQIATSARPPDDDFV

-3246 SVIRQPVAPR
+3246 SVIRQPLAPHR
-3256 IAFQLVINQIREG
+3256 AFQLVIDQIREG
-3269 SSDFGDRQLEWDITD
+3269 SHDFGDRQLEWDISD
-3284 PRNDEAQGLHMC
+3284 PRNDEQQGLHIC
-3296 ETLLKERME
+3296 ETLLRERME
-3305 EDEKEEKEKKEKK
+3305 EDEKEEKKKNEKK